1 MDAPDPSAV
10 LKPRIASPLALQSLL
25 LCILV
30 QPPLHL
36 LAKMTQQR
44 AFLYLALLL
53 APLAL
58 GFVLFQR
65 LRAPLS
71 GRKAYLLVLGY
82 VGVLLVATMAGGN
95 PKAALP
101 VLATKY
107 SAVAGFLLAWMGMR
121 SRGDT
126 VPVVRAILFVG
137 AFGALYSIWQ
147 QVVGFPD
154 FETAW
159 AWSLGNVHGVDV
171 FVSDARRATGFTI
184 YSALNTQILSFCLL
198 LLVAL
203 PSSSSAARPIRWM
216 WIALTGLA
224 LLFSQTRGIWL
235 GAFAGLFVI
244 LVAQRRL
251 AGRSLAGLLPLA
263 ALQALL
269 LGVAYVAIP
278 VVRTRIDSFQG
289 MLTNPE
295 HPFLFRVVSMWIPA
309 FRDFPPR
316 LFGYGPGALSV
327 ADNMYLQTLVS
338 AGMAGLAA
346 LLVLHVGLVVLGLR
360 RARHFA
366 ATDPWMSRLQL
377 AVVGIVVC
385 QLVSFITGDYL
396 LSVPG
401 NLYFWTLAGIA
412 TSPRLLLPATGPGW
426 PTLPSREPA

>member
-1 MDAPDPSAV
+1 M
-10 LKPRIASPLALQSLL
+10 QSLVA
-25 LCILV
+25 CILA

-53 APLAL
+53 APMALA
-58 GFVLFQR
+58 FVVIQR
-65 LRAPLS
+65 ARAPVS
-71 GRKAYLLVLGY
+71 RRTTHLLVLGY
-82 VGVLLVATMAGGN
+82 LGVLCLGAVDGGDL
-95 PKAALP
+95 KAALP

-107 SAVAGFLLAWMGMR
+107 SAVAGFLLAWMGLR
-121 SRGDT
+121 RREDAVT
-126 VPVVRAILFVG
+126 LVRAILLVG
-137 AFGALYSIWQ
+137 AIGALYSIWQ

-154 FETAW
+154 FETRW

-184 YSALNTQILSFCLL
+184 YSALNTQVLSFGLL

-203 PSSSSAARPIRWM
+203 PASSPDARPMRWL

-224 LLFSQTRGIWL
+224 ILFSQTRGIWL
-235 GAFAGLFVI
+235 GAFAGLVVV
-244 LVAQRRL
+244 LVVRRRL
-251 AGRSLAGLLPLA
+251 AGRTLAGLIPLL
-263 ALQALL
+263 ALQAVLV
-269 LGVAYVAIP
+269 GIAYLAIP

-309 FRDFPPR
+309 FRDFPPK

-338 AGMAGLAA
+338 AGVAGLVA
-346 LLVLHVGLVVLGLR
+346 LLGLHLGLILFGLR
-360 RARHFA
+360 RARFLA
-366 ATDPWMSRLQL
+366 STDPWLARLQV

-401 NLYFWTLAGIA
+401 NLHFWALAGLA
-412 TSPRLLLPATGPGW
+412 TSPGLLASAEAARPAPGP
-426 PTLPSREPA
+426 

>member
-1 MDAPDPSAV
+1 
-10 LKPRIASPLALQSLL
+10 
-25 LCILV
+25 
-30 QPPLHL
+30 
-36 LAKMTQQR
+36 MTQQR

-58 GFVLFQR
+58 GFVLLQR
-65 LRAPLS
+65 ARAPMS
-71 GRKAYLLVLGY
+71 RRTVYLLVLAY
-82 VGVLLVATMAGGN
+82 LGVLCVATLAGGDL
-95 PKAALP
+95 KASLP

-107 SAVAGFLLAWMGMR
+107 SAVAGFVLAWMGLR
-121 SRGDT
+121 SRND
-126 VPVVRAILFVG
+126 VLPVVRAILFVG
-137 AFGALYSIWQ
+137 TIGALYSIWQ
-147 QVVGFPD
+147 QVVGFPG
-154 FETAW
+154 FETTW

-184 YSALNTQILSFCLL
+184 YSALNTQVLSFCLI

-203 PSSSSAARPIRWM
+203 PSSSAAARPMRWM
-216 WIALTGLA
+216 WIALTGMA
-224 LLFSQTRGIWL
+224 ILFSQTRGIWL
-235 GAFAGLFVI
+235 GAFAGLFVVL
-244 LVAQRRL
+244 LVQRRL
-251 AGRSLAGLLPLA
+251 AGRSLSGLLPLL
-263 ALQALL
+263 ALQAVL
-269 LGVAYVAIP
+269 LGIAYVAIP

-338 AGMAGLAA
+338 AGLVGLAA
-346 LLVLHVGLVVLGLR
+346 LLALHAGLIVLGLR

-366 ATDPWMSRLQL
+366 ATDAWMSRLQL

-401 NLYFWTLAGIA
+401 NLFFWTLAGIA
-412 TSPRLLLPATGPGW
+412 TSPRLLSPATP
-426 PTLPSREPA
+426 PLAKPA

>member
-1 MDAPDPSAV
+1 MLRPG
-10 LKPRIASPLALQSLL
+10 RASPLALQALVA
-25 LCILV
+25 CILA

-44 AFLYLALLL
+44 AFLYVALLL

-58 GFVLFQR
+58 VFVLLQR
-65 LRAPLS
+65 ARAPVS
-71 GRKAYLLVLGY
+71 RRTTFLLVLGY
-82 VGVLLVATMAGGN
+82 LGVLCAATLIGGD
-95 PKAALP
+95 PRASLP
-101 VLATKY
+101 VMATKY
-107 SAVAGFLLAWMGMR
+107 SAVSGFLLAWMGLR
-121 SRGDT
+121 DRRDA
-126 VPVVRAILFVG
+126 VPVVRAILLVG
-137 AFGALYSIWQ
+137 AVGALYSIWQ

-154 FETAW
+154 FETRW

-184 YSALNTQILSFCLL
+184 YSALNTQVLSFGLL

-203 PSSSSAARPIRWM
+203 PAATPGVRPVRWL
-216 WIALTGLA
+216 WIAATGLA
-224 LLFSQTRGIWL
+224 ILFSQTRGIWL
-235 GAFAGLFVI
+235 GAFAGL
-244 LVAQRRL
+244 LVVLVVRRRL
-251 AGRSLAGLLPLA
+251 AGKKLAGLFPLLG
-263 ALQALL
+263 LQALL
-269 LGVAYVAIP
+269 VGVAYAAIP

-316 LFGYGPGALSV
+316 LLGYGPGALSV

-338 AGMAGLAA
+338 AGVLGLAA
-346 LLVLHVGLVVLGLR
+346 LLALHAGLILLGLR

-366 ATDPWMSRLQL
+366 GIDAWTSRLQV

-385 QLVSFITGDYL
+385 QLVSFVTGDYL

-401 NLYFWTLAGIA
+401 NLHFWTLAGLA
-412 TSPRLLLPATGPGW
+412 TSPRLLVPPREGEATQG
-426 PTLPSREPA
+426 A